1 MMATGSTM
9 ATGPMTVTGLIMVA
23 TGWETMMALII
34 TVTAVLMATGSI
46 IMVTGLIIA
55 TEHLATTTVPIQQRL
70 GAGLIRYRDSRIIL
84 PPHHALMAITG
95 RPETAMAMTW
105 DAGAISR
112 VRIHPAM
119 TETGTLTVS
128 HL

>member
-9 ATGPMTVTGLIMVA
+9 ATGPMTVTGSIIMVTGLIIA
-23 TGWETMMALII
+23 TGPM
-34 TVTAVLMATGSI
+34 TVTGSI

-55 TEHLATTTVPIQQRL
+55 TEYLATTTVPMQQRL
-70 GAGLIRYRDSRIIL
+70 GAGLIRYRGSRIIQ
-84 PPHHALMAITG
+84 PHHALMAITG
-95 RPETAMAMTW
+95 RPEIAMAMAW